1 MLRVVFNGPAERLEF
16 RLDGPAYGLS
26 DQPWTPISAPLGK
39 VDLENVR
46 WYVEDFLMLPL
57 GAEVERARRIE
68 KQLRAIGHAL
78 YDQVFATRLA
88 GQALER
94 VSEEGGW
101 LEIAAE
107 AGTSAAP
114 LGWPWELL
122 ADERGYLS
130 LRTLRVRRTVN
141 RPGIDGKARKPSETG
156 LRVLLVVARP
166 DGAGLVPYDSVEA
179 SLRAIGGKPVQL
191 DVCPVGTLAA
201 VEEALNAALD
211 EGRPYDVLH
220 FDGHGN
226 YNAHD
231 GAVLCFEGA
240 PDAGLKLPIDLI
252 TPERFSNVVSD
263 ARVGLVLLEAC
274 RTSTTHAE
282 APVSAGFAQAL
293 LQRGVPAVIAMG
305 YTVHA
310 DGTRALCGA
319 LYEALAKGRTVGAA
333 LNAGRR
339 AMSADKTRR
348 VGFGPLPK
356 RRAVELEDWFV
367 PQLYL
372 AAQGDRRL
380 LAEGVEGAVMATA
393 PRLPE
398 SRPGAPRPGAFP
410 PAPPFGFVGRLAEL
424 HRLERALHYRPA
436 ARIWGLAGMGK
447 TTLARKAAQ
456 WLLRTGRV
464 EDAVFVSFRQAASAE
479 HAVSQMSAALL
490 GVERAADQDA
500 MVDAF
505 RRRPVLVVWDNLEVL
520 SEPDMA
526 DEAAALDGL
535 FRELTTADGMPPPRG
550 RLLLTSRDQSQF
562 TGAWPVALG
571 GLWRPDA
578 RQLLDG
584 VLKRRPTPLTYAEV
598 VRREGEAAAPD
609 GDAEAQ
615 EDAGREAVDRLL
627 DALGRHPLS
636 VELVGPSLATERA
649 DAIVAGLAEAV
660 AATDDGGGETAER
673 MRALRGALD
682 WSIARLA
689 PEARE
694 ALPWLALFRGGVF
707 EQCLLD
713 VSQMPAAPWVVA
725 RTALARTGLVRVDE
739 AVQVAGRPHLGLHPT
754 LALLDD
760 GGRSA
765 EAAVRQRFVEVYVA
779 VAMTLNKAL
788 TGSQAAFRWALAVF
802 ERAEAN
808 LCRALGWAEGDRAGL
823 IQRDMVR
830 SLETLGRRG
839 EAQRVGARAL
849 RGALGVQAQARAA
862 LDRLSADPA
871 GALAELKAL
880 AGHLAGQ
887 RDADPAETALAAFC
901 WGRALML
908 LGRVQEAVAPL
919 RTAVTQWRA
928 AVEAQPN
935 NDSRRSNLAATLGD
949 LGQCL
954 QAVGDFDGAETALR
968 EGLAISETRGNQRSV
983 TAGWGQLAAMAAAAG
998 RYDDARAGYRRFR
1011 AAAERL
1017 GDDALVGTAEQHL
1030 GILEDRLGN
1039 LPSAI
1044 RHARAA
1050 LDRFL
1055 AAGDRPSAMQTRNQL
1070 GTAYRQQGDRA
1081 TARAFYAAALAD
1093 AEALGDARQQAG
1105 IQHNLGVLEQ
1115 TAGEAARAAGDAAAA
1130 ERHLAAA
1137 AGHVEASLA
1146 LEQRRGDAPAAA
1158 MSLFQLGVIRR
1169 LQDRPADARAALEA
1183 GLAIRAR
1190 IGAPDRWKDHRQL
1203 AEVCAALGDSSA
1215 AARHRAEAEVIKAH
1229 ADYNARRHA
1238 FLAGFAQLTAAARDR
1253 RGLPADAARER
1264 DALAKFPGWF
1274 GALAGYFTA
1283 LADPDTPSPTLP
1295 DGVPDELRATI
1306 EAVLDGADPTAALP
1320 DDVREA
1326 LGAQAPTPAPT
1337 PPDAISLTRALCV
1350 ALAAPKPSP
1359 QLDPILAAMAEA
1371 DDPTHRL
1378 IAAHLTARRRGE
1390 TPPPLPAELA
1400 AVVAE
1405 HFAD

>member
-1 MLRVVFNGPAERLEF
+1 MLRVVFNGTPERLEF

-57 GAEVERARRIE
+57 GAEIERARRIE

-94 VSEEGGW
+94 VIEEGGW

-130 LRTLRVRRTVN
+130 LRTLRVRRTVY
-141 RPGIDGKARKPSETG
+141 RPGIDGKARRPSETG

-179 SLRAIGGKPVQL
+179 SLRAVVGKPVRL

-220 FDGHGN
+220 FDGHGD
-226 YNAHD
+226 YSAD
-231 GAVLCFEGA
+231 RGAVLCFEGA
-240 PDAGLKLPIDLI
+240 PDAGLKLPIDLV
-252 TPERFSNVVSD
+252 TPERFGNVVSD

-305 YTVHA
+305 YTVHV

-319 LYEALAKGRTVGAA
+319 LYEALAKGRSVGEA
-333 LNAGRR
+333 LSAGRR
-339 AMSADKTRR
+339 AMSADKVRR

-380 LAEGVEGAVMATA
+380 LSEGVDGAVMATA
-393 PRLPE
+393 PKLPE
-398 SRPGAPRPGAFP
+398 SRPGAPKPGAFP
-410 PAPPFGFVGRLAEL
+410 PPPPFGFVGRLAEL

-490 GVERAADQDA
+490 GVERAADRDA

-505 RRRPVLVVWDNLEVL
+505 RRRAVLVVWDNLEVL
-520 SEPDMA
+520 SEPEMA
-526 DEAAALDGL
+526 DEAAALDAL
-535 FRELTTADGMPPPRG
+535 FRELTGDDGGPAPRG
-550 RLLLTSRDQSQF
+550 RLLLTSRDQAQL

-584 VLKRRPTPLTYAEV
+584 VLTRRPTPLTYAEV
-598 VRREGEAAAPD
+598 VRREGAAAAPE

-636 VELVGPSLATERA
+636 IELVGPSLATERA

-660 AATDDGGGETAER
+660 AAADDGGGEGAER

-682 WSIARLA
+682 WSISRLG

-713 VSQMPAAPWVVA
+713 VSQLPAARWSTA
-725 RTALARTGLVRVDE
+725 RAALARTGLVRVD
-739 AVQVAGRPHLGLHPT
+739 AVVQAAGRPYLGLHPT

-765 EAAVRQRFVEVYVA
+765 EAAVRQRFVEVYAA
-779 VAMTLNKAL
+779 VAMAL
-788 TGSQAAFRWALAVF
+788 GKGLGGGQAAFRWALAVF

-808 LCRALGWAEGDRAGL
+808 LRRALGWAEGHAAWA
-823 IQRDMVR
+823 IQSEMGR
-830 SLETLGRRG
+830 SLETLGRHG
-839 EAQRVGARAL
+839 EAQRVGARTL
-849 RGALGVQAQARAA
+849 RGALGAKAQARAT
-862 LDRLSADPA
+862 LDRLAADPA
-871 GALAELKAL
+871 SALAELEAL
-880 AGHLAGQ
+880 AKRLAAQ
-887 RDADPAETALAAFC
+887 RDTDPAETASAMFC
-901 WGRALML
+901 WGRALMM
-908 LGRVQEAVAPL
+908 LGRHREAVAPL
-919 RTAVTQWRA
+919 RAAGTKWRA
-928 AVEAQPN
+928 AAAAQPADN
-935 NDSRRSNLAATLGD
+935 VHQSNLSMTLGD
-949 LGQCL
+949 LGNCL
-954 QAVGDFDGAETALR
+954 RAIGDFNAAEAALR
-968 EGLAISETRGNQRSV
+968 QGLVIDEAQGNQHSIAV
-983 TAGWGQLAAMAAAAG
+983 AWSQLAALAAAAG

-1011 AAAERL
+1011 AIAERL
-1017 GDDALVGTAEQHL
+1017 GDDGLVGTAEQYL
-1030 GILEDRLGN
+1030 GALKRRLGDA
-1039 LPSAI
+1039 PAAI
-1044 RHARAA
+1044 RHYRAA

-1055 AAGDRPSAMQTRNQL
+1055 AAGDRASAMRTRDLL
-1070 GTAYRQQGDRA
+1070 GTAYQQHGDRA
-1081 TARAFYAAALAD
+1081 TARGFYAAALAD
-1093 AEALGDARQQAG
+1093 AEALGDDRQQAS
-1105 IQHNLGVLEQ
+1105 IRHNLGGLEL
-1115 TAGEAARAAGDAAAA
+1115 TAGEAARAAGDEAAA

-1137 AGHVEASLA
+1137 AGHVEASVALA
-1146 LEQRRGDAPAAA
+1146 RERGDAPAAA
-1158 MSLFQLGVIRR
+1158 MSLYQLGCIRR
-1169 LQDRPADARAALEA
+1169 LQGRPADARVALEA
-1183 GLAIRAR
+1183 GLAIRDR
-1190 IGAPDRWKDHRQL
+1190 IGAPDRWMDHREL
-1203 AEVCAALGDSSA
+1203 AEVCAALGDPVA
-1215 AARHRAEAEVIKAH
+1215 AARHRAEAEVIQAQ
-1229 ADYNARRHA
+1229 ANYNARRHV
-1238 FLAGFAQLTAAARDR
+1238 FLAGLARLTAAARDR

-1264 DALAKFPGWF
+1264 DALARFPGWL

-1283 LADPDTPSPTLP
+1283 LADPDAPHPTLP
-1295 DGVPDELRATI
+1295 DGVPDELRVTI
-1306 EAVLDGADPTAALP
+1306 EAVLGGADPIAALP
-1320 DDVREA
+1320 ADVREA
-1326 LGAQAPTPAPT
+1326 LGAPAPASAPT

-1350 ALAAPKPSP
+1350 ALAAPEPSP